1 MTYADLVIRNGEI
14 ITMDAKGAVAETLA
28 VKEGRILK
36 VGSEEET
43 LGLEGPGTEVIDLG
57 GRTATPGLVDTHD
70 HFLEHGI
77 ASVFVNDIRYPR
89 ARSIREIAGIIAERV
104 KLAERGRWVFANA
117 WDESLLDEHRFPTR
131 WDLDPVSPENP
142 VWIKRVFEMGVANS
156 KALEA
161 AGITR
166 QTPDPPLGRIDR
178 DEDGEPTGLLRGRA
192 MDLIR
197 DAIPAWTEE
206 DMERALRQACKDFL
220 AAGFTTVIEPGVL
233 EPQVEAYRNLH
244 KEGELAVRVLI
255 QIGFLHDPNEV
266 SWALDTFEPGGDDFL
281 RIVGLKFAV
290 DGGIGPRTALLYDPY
305 EGEPENRGTQLIDD
319 RTLMYMTKLGHDA
332 GFQVAIHAIGDRAID
347 MAMDAIEYA
356 QMSRPRKDPRHQMV
370 HCYFPSEEALRKVEE
385 LGVVVNTQTPFL
397 YFLGDSFIEALGPER
412 CRRCMPVN
420 TMLGRGIAVGI
431 SHDATVT
438 SPLPPIGLYSSVA
451 RKTIKGG
458 DMGNEEAVAPYQA
471 LRMYT
476 TLAARHCF
484 MEDRI
489 GSLEPGKYADITVWD
504 RNPIR
509 VEVEQLKDLRADM
522 TLVEGIVRYKR
533 SQCFKS
539 ADQLKS

>member
-1 MTYADLVIRNGEI
+1 MDLADLIIRNGNI
-14 ITMDAKGAVAETLA
+14 ITMGPNGAVTEALA
-28 VKEGRILK
+28 VKGGRI
-36 VGSEEET
+36 VEAGSEAEVSR
-43 LGLEGPGTEVIDLG
+43 LEGPETETIDLG

-77 ASVFVNDIRYPR
+77 ASAFVADIRYPR
-89 ARSIREIAGIIAERV
+89 ARSIREIAGIMAERV
-104 KLAERGRWVFANA
+104 KLAEKGRWIFANA

-156 KALEA
+156 RALEA

-166 QTPDPPLGRIDR
+166 HTPDPPLGRIDR
-178 DEDGEPTGLLRGRA
+178 NENGEPTGLLRGRA

-197 DAIPAWTEE
+197 DAIPTWTEE
-206 DMERALRQACKDFL
+206 DMGRALRQACRDFL

-244 KEGELAVRVLI
+244 KKGELSVRILI
-255 QIGFLHDPNEV
+255 QIGFLHDLNEV
-266 SWALDTFEPGGDDFL
+266 SWALDAFEPGGDDFL

-290 DGGIGPRTALLYDPY
+290 DGGIGPRTALLYEPY
-305 EGEPENRGTQLIDD
+305 EGEPENRGMQLIDD

-356 QMSRPRKDPRHQMV
+356 QMSRPRRDPRHQIV

-397 YFLGDSFIEALGPER
+397 YFLGDSYIEALGPER

-438 SPLPPIGLYSSVA
+438 PPLPPIGLYASVA
-451 RKTIKGG
+451 RRTI
-458 DMGNEEAVAPYQA
+458 MGVGLGVEEAVTPYQA
-471 LRMYT
+471 LQMYT
-476 TLAARHCF
+476 THAARHCF

-489 GSLEPGKYADITVWD
+489 GSLEPGKYADIAVWY
-504 RNPIR
+504 RNPLT
-509 VEVEQLKDLRADM
+509 VEVEQLKDLRVDM
-522 TLVEGIVRYKR
+522 TMVGGVVRYKR
-533 SQCFKS
+533 G
-539 ADQLKS
+539 